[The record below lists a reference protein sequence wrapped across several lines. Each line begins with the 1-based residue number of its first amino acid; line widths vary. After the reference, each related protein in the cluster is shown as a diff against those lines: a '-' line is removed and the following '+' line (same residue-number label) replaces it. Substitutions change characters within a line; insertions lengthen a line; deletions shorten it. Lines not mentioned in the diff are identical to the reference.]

1 MPLMYLISL
10 EFIVEKD
17 IYHFPNHLGSGGRI
31 KNEFDSFAKLI
42 NSLLKKKKSYFISET
57 STKFL
62 LRHQQFHISVKA
74 KGGFQDG

>member
-1 MPLMYLISL
+1 MYLISL
-10 EFIVEKD
+10 EFIVEKNS
-17 IYHFPNHLGSGGRI
+17 YHFPNHLGSGGRI

-42 NSLLKKKKSYFISET
+42 NSLLKKKSYFISET

>member
-1 MPLMYLISL
+1 MYLISL

-42 NSLLKKKKSYFISET
+42 NSLLKKKKVILYQKHLQSSF
-57 STKFL
+57 
-62 LRHQQFHISVKA
+62 
-74 KGGFQDG
+74 